1 MNDTLPIPLPLP
13 QAIAGEERR
22 LLKEGTLADVLG
34 SLGAVA
40 VVSFAEYGHASHGA
54 ITAWAAGML
63 LLLALQLAF
72 PRLLAG
78 ATDRQFLSGYAVLG
92 IVLGLAWAACAV
104 LVRPDDFRYE
114 AFVVLALCVIFTA
127 GSVFNAHHLPVLYGF
142 QLAGL
147 GSLAVIYALRGGT
160 IAWSIAAGFAILMW
174 TLIGYGRAFHR
185 GFVRAIEL
193 GFENAR
199 LVAELTVKTQALERA
214 NVAKTRFLAS
224 ASHDLRQPLHAISL
238 LIGLLGERARGLGV
252 EDLVQR
258 IGQSTEAMESL
269 LNGILDISRLDAGV
283 ERPELQA
290 LPVAAL
296 LARIER
302 QFAPQATARGLRL
315 RLRAGPHWVRS
326 DRVMLTRVLDNLVAN
341 ALRYTHE
348 GGVLIGVRP
357 HGEGLA
363 LEVWDSGVGIPA
375 DQLDAVFQE
384 FVQLHNPQRD
394 RSLGLGLGLSIVRR
408 TAALLGHRI
417 EVLSR
422 PGRGSMFRVI
432 VPRSAPAP
440 DAVGAPAMAQAAE
453 PVAGLRV
460 LVIDDEAPIRFALQG
475 LLQAWGCDCTAAHDG
490 ADALA
495 RLAGGMPAPQAI
507 LCDYRFEQGTGVEW
521 VARLREQLGEDVPA
535 LIVTGDVTAGQ
546 LIDIAASDLP
556 VMHKPVSPAALRTWL
571 GRVALGLA
579 VTASG

>member
-1 MNDTLPIPLPLP
+1 MNSLSLTPPPSLP
-13 QAIAGEERR
+13 QSIASEERR

-34 SLGAVA
+34 SVGAVA
-40 VVSFAEYGHASHGA
+40 VVSFAEYAHASHGA
-54 ITAWAAGML
+54 IMAWASGML
-63 LLLALQLAF
+63 LLLALQLAV
-72 PRLLAG
+72 PRLLAR
-78 ATDRQFLSGYAVLG
+78 ATDRQFLSGYALLG
-92 IVLGLAWAACAV
+92 VVLGLAWAACAV
-104 LVRPDDFRYE
+104 LVRPDDFSYE

-127 GSVFNAHHLPVLYGF
+127 GSVFNAHHLPALYGF

-199 LVAELTVKTQALERA
+199 LVAELTVKTQALEQA
-214 NVAKTRFLAS
+214 NMAKTRFLAS

-238 LIGLLGERARGLGV
+238 LIGLLGERASGLGV

-283 ERPELQA
+283 ERPELAA
-290 LPVAAL
+290 LSAREL

-302 QFAPQATARGLRL
+302 QFAPLAAARGLSL
-315 RLRAGPHWVRS
+315 RTHAAARWVRS
-326 DRVMLTRVLDNLVAN
+326 DPVMLARMLDNLVAN
-341 ALRYTHE
+341 ALRYTQQ
-348 GGVLIGVRP
+348 GGVLVGVRARG
-357 HGEGLA
+357 GELA
-363 LEVWDSGVGIPA
+363 IEVWDSGSGIPA
-375 DQLDAVFQE
+375 EQLDAVFQE

-422 PGRGSMFRVI
+422 PGRGSMFRLVL
-432 VPRSAPAP
+432 PRSAPP
-440 DAVGAPAMAQAAE
+440 SSTRPVEEPQPADH
-453 PVAGLRV
+453 VAGLRV

-475 LLQAWGCDCTAAHDG
+475 LLQAWGCECLLAHDG
-490 ADALA
+490 AQALA
-495 RLAGGMPAPQAI
+495 LLGGTTAAPDAI
-507 LCDYRFEQGTGVEW
+507 LCDYRFAQGTGVEL
-521 VARLREQLGEDVPA
+521 VSRLRERLGVDVPA
-535 LIVTGDVTAGQ
+535 LIVTGDVTASQ

-556 VMHKPVSPAALRTWL
+556 VMHKPVSPAALRKWL
-571 GRVALGLA
+571 GGVAATLQAG
-579 VTASG
+579 